1 MTRYSLVAACMAIAA
16 AASVGNATAAETK
29 GPGVLFSESFDD
41 PNVVKRGWYD
51 STKVILSGKDARA
64 SKHPG
69 AAMNTQ
75 GAAVWFDHIVV
86 AKTYVGPITMRRG
99 QGR

>member
-1 MTRYSLVAACMAIAA
+1 MIRYSPFAMCVAIAVAAFVGNAA
-16 AASVGNATAAETK
+16 AAGTK
-29 GPGVLFSESFDD
+29 DPGILFSESFDD
-41 PNVVKRGWYD
+41 PDVVKRGWYD